1 MKVAVPAG
9 PPPRL
14 ASRAVGEG
22 IPEGRLKWKEPGRRG
37 DTVRDR
43 VNPRSSGSPEF
54 FLSVGCVAQLAF
66 GCPLAGRAR
75 PPRRA
80 SRTRPLIGKDYP
92 LSLSISLSGGEET
105 NQDFPS
111 NGERTGKSPACK
123 SWRLAPRVVVWRRSL
138 CGAPGPSSLERDV
151 IEGDNPVRARNASL
165 HEDLS
170 ASRAV
175 WECSPKREVNSFQ
188 G

>member
-1 MKVAVPAG
+1 M
-9 PPPRL
+9 R
-14 ASRAVGEG
+14 
-22 IPEGRLKWKEPGRRG
+22 
-37 DTVRDR
+37 
-43 VNPRSSGSPEF
+43 
-54 FLSVGCVAQLAF
+54 GCVPQSVPWLVQVE
-66 GCPLAGRAR
+66 RA
-75 PPRRA
+75 PPAARA
-80 SRTRPLIGKDYP
+80 SRIRPLIGKDHP

-111 NGERTGKSPACK
+111 NGERTGKSPAWK
-123 SWRLAPRVVVWRRSL
+123 SGCLAPRVVVWRRLL
-138 CGAPGPSSLERDV
+138 CAAPGPSSLERDV

-175 WECSPKREVNSFQ
+175 WECSPNREVNSFQ

>member
-1 MKVAVPAG
+1 MNLAVPVKDFE
-9 PPPRL
+9 RSL
-14 ASRAVGEG
+14 SS
-22 IPEGRLKWKEPGRRG
+22 GRLKWMELGRRG

-43 VNPRSSGSPEF
+43 VIRAPPGARIFLSAWLCPPVGFSSCRSS
-54 FLSVGCVAQLAF
+54 A
-66 GCPLAGRAR
+66 

-80 SRTRPLIGKDYP
+80 SRIRPLIGKDYP

-111 NGERTGKSPACK
+111 NGERTGKSPAWK
-123 SWRLAPRVVVWRRSL
+123 SGCLAPRIVVWRRSL
-138 CGAPGPSSLERDV
+138 CDAPGPSSLERDV

-175 WECSPKREVNSFQ
+175 WECSPNREVNSFQ